1 MVGAI
6 SANERELVQQ
16 LLDDVEILRAHFVVG
31 IPKPSATRVVFSP
44 VLRRWIAEGLIHQ
57 VQKLIRPETLL
68 FETFNSG
75 PDVKL
80 CKAGIYEHWMGM
92 VLFDTLGISTGRLTE
107 GYRGPNAKAVHRGN
121 ERPDKPIPRRAS
133 NFIDQRMFFWKE
145 RFYTRQDIIKMHAN
159 MLGGVHFDF
168 RRADDEAHIKE
179 IKNYFGFEMKGNNY
193 QMLVG
198 NEIEVARSDVARRA
212 KVYDATE
219 LIVMDSARIFAKG
232 VDGSEKLLSKLL
244 S

>member
-1 MVGAI
+1 
-6 SANERELVQQ
+6 
-16 LLDDVEILRAHFVVG
+16 
-31 IPKPSATRVVFSP
+31 
-44 VLRRWIAEGLIHQ
+44 
-57 VQKLIRPETLL
+57 
-68 FETFNSG
+68 
-75 PDVKL
+75 
-80 CKAGIYEHWMGM
+80 
-92 VLFDTLGISTGRLTE
+92 
-107 GYRGPNAKAVHRGN
+107 
-121 ERPDKPIPRRAS
+121 
-133 NFIDQRMFFWKE
+133 MFFWKE